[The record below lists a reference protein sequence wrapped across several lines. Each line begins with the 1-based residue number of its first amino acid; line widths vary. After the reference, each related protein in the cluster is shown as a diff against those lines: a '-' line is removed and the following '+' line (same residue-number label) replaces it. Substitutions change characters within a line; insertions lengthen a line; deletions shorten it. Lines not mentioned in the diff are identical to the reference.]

1 MRYMI
6 FAVATATVILQGC
19 STLSDAPP
27 LSDEEKYAKYVNNT
41 SDSRV
46 LTSTGDCLRTSGWVS
61 ENLAVECQAS
71 SVVAEVKAEPAKV
84 AVPQQVAKLSYDGT
98 ALFAF
103 DSAEL
108 SATGRQELNNLISKL
123 NSNSSIDSVAVVG
136 HADSIGTEDYNQSLS
151 ERRAVTVRKY
161 LEDSL
166 KGVSV
171 LTRGRGETAPV
182 ADNSTSQG
190 RQLNRRVE
198 VRINAT
204 GSNAVFN

>member
-1 MRYMI
+1 MRQMI
-6 FAVATATVILQGC
+6 IAVAAATVMLQGC
-19 STLSDAPP
+19 STLSETPAMSDA
-27 LSDEEKYAKYVNNT
+27 EKYAKYVGNT
-41 SDSRV
+41 GDNRV
-46 LTSTGDCLRTSGWVS
+46 LTGTGDCLLASGWAS
-61 ENLAVECQAS
+61 ENMAVECQAS
-71 SVVAEVKAEPAKV
+71 SKVMAEPEKV
-84 AVPQQVAKLSYDGT
+84 PVPQQIAKLSYDGT

-108 SATGRQELNNLISKL
+108 STDGRRELNNLISKL

-136 HADSIGTEDYNQSLS
+136 HADSTGTLGYNQSLS
-151 ERRAVTVRKY
+151 ERRAVMVEKY
-161 LEDSL
+161 LQASL
-166 KGVSV
+166 KGISV
-171 LTRGRGETAPV
+171 LTTGMGETAPV